1 MKIKRSQLKQI
12 IKEEIKR
19 ILNESE
25 PNITH
30 QWADAQETGDEGFP
44 DYMEAFMAEYPEQF
58 PRNPQT
64 GEFELSPEDWYAGY
78 QGHPELQP
86 PGAKDITDPNNP
98 YGLSQH
104 RQNFRDRVRSG
115 ELTAGGTS
123 TAWLARDTQGEPARP
138 EPTALEHIPSRD
150 CPPGGCVYS
159 EPGDPGYIPQ
169 PPPPEREGQ

>member
-12 IKEEIKR
+12 IKEEVKR
-19 ILNESE
+19 VLIENE

-30 QWADAQETGDEGFP
+30 QWADERETGDEGFP
-44 DYMEAFMAEYPEQF
+44 GEMEAFMAEYPEQF

-64 GEFELSPEDWYAGY
+64 GEFELSPEDWYTGY

-115 ELTAGGTS
+115 ELTAGGTP
-123 TAWLARDTQGEPARP
+123 TAWLARDLQGEPERP
-138 EPTALEHIPSRD
+138 DAEPATLIHIPERD
-150 CPPGGCVYS
+150 CPPGGCR
-159 EPGDPGYIPQ
+159 ETNIPY
-169 PPPPEREGQ
+169 PPPPEREEQ